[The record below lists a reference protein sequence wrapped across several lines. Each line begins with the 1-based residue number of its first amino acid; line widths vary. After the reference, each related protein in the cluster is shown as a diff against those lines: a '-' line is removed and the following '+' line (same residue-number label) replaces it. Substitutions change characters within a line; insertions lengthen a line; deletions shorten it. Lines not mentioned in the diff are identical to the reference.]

1 MTGRQRM
8 ETVFAGLQPDHTPVL
23 GGWIA
28 WPDLIRQITGVSE
41 EQYWADPV
49 EVSIRA
55 YRELGTDGLMGVFVP
70 PRGGDFR
77 VVDIN
82 SYAHA
87 GTGEPLESAL
97 SRVDAM
103 PSAAEIEAGFDF
115 EAEYTRFAQSL
126 RDGQAR
132 CEDMLWLP
140 AQWGAAARIS
150 WYIPF
155 GYQNFFIM
163 VAAHQK
169 HACKLLETGGAQAR
183 NTSRLVARA
192 VREGLHPKAVL
203 LGDDMCTQRGPM
215 LSVQFMEEYYAPQ
228 LRYGFEP
235 LLEVGCRP
243 VWHCDGDPR
252 LMLDMVIKCG
262 VQGLQGFQPECGMTI
277 DYVAKLRTREGEKL
291 LIFGPMAVTTELPR
305 LRPEEIKDRVR
316 HAVDVCRDNAHLVL
330 FTSNTINP
338 DVPLENIRA
347 MHEAAREG

>member
-1 MTGRQRM
+1 MTGRERM
-8 ETVFAGLQPDHTPVL
+8 EMVIAGRKADHTPVL

-28 WPDLIRQITGVSE
+28 WPELIRQITGASE

-49 EVSIRA
+49 EVSVRA
-55 YRELGTDGLMGVFVP
+55 YRELGTDGLMGIFVP
-70 PRGGDFR
+70 PRGGDYR
-77 VVDIN
+77 VVNID

-87 GTGEPLESAL
+87 HTGEPLEDAL
-97 SRVDAM
+97 ARVDAM
-103 PSAAEIEAGFDF
+103 PSGAEIEAAFDF
-115 EAEYTRFAQSL
+115 EAKYSSFAKSL
-126 RDGQAR
+126 QENQAR
-132 CEDMLWLP
+132 VGDMLWLP
-140 AQWGAAARIS
+140 AEWAAAARIS
-150 WYIPF
+150 WYMEF
-155 GYQNFFIM
+155 GYENFFIM

-169 HACKLLETGGAQAR
+169 HACKLLEIGGAHAR

-192 VREGLHPKAVL
+192 VREGLYPKAIL

-215 LSVQFMEEYYAPQ
+215 LSVEFMEEYYAPQ

-252 LMLDMVIKCG
+252 LMLDMVLDCG
-262 VQGLQGFQPECGMTI
+262 VQGLLGFQPECGMTF
-277 DYVAKLRTREGEKL
+277 DYVSRLRTREGEKL
-291 LIFGPMAVTTELPR
+291 LIFGPMAVTTELPC

-316 HAVDVCRDNAHLVL
+316 HAVEVCRENADLIL

-338 DVPLENIRA
+338 DVPVENIRA